1 MNVGPIHV
9 SFEQLV
15 DLVEGRLSPE
25 ERMLAQSHVSGCRA
39 CSEQVGWLERTL
51 ALMREDEG
59 EDAPSYVVGRAK
71 GLFRPRAAVERPG
84 IARRLVAAL
93 RFDSAQQ
100 PSLAF
105 GVRSVLPAPRQ
116 LLYNVGD
123 YDLDVHVIE
132 QGSGHVISGQLLGP
146 INGGSVYLRGAM
158 GAVQTELNDLQEFV
172 LPAVPPGSYTLQLE
186 SGEVSVQVPELGVGL

>member
-1 MNVGPIHV
+1 MSVGPIHV

-59 EDAPSYVVGRAK
+59 DDAPSYVVGRAR
-71 GLFRPRAAVERPG
+71 GMFRPRAAVERPG

-105 GVRSVLPAPRQ
+105 GVRGAQAPARQ
-116 LLYNVGD
+116 LLYRAED
-123 YDLDVHVIE
+123 HDLDVRVAPARDLWT
-132 QGSGHVISGQLLGP
+132 VSGQILGP
-146 INGGSVYLRGAM
+146 SAEGQVELEGPTD
-158 GAVQTELNDLQEFV
+158 AVQARLNELGEFA
-172 LPAVPPGSYTLQLE
+172 LPPVPAAVYTLRLRV
-186 SGEVSVQVPELGVGL
+186 GEVEVEIPRVEIGD